1 VLRNA
6 VGPAVSALGLQ
17 IPRLIGGA
25 IIAEAIFAIPG
36 LGLLARDAAMRGD
49 VPVVIG
55 SLLVSVVMVLIASL
69 VVNIVLTV
77 LRPGPRRA
85 EA

>member
-1 VLRNA
+1 
-6 VGPAVSALGLQ
+6 
-17 IPRLIGGA
+17 
-25 IIAEAIFAIPG
+25 
-36 LGLLARDAAMRGD
+36 
-49 VPVVIG
+49 VIG